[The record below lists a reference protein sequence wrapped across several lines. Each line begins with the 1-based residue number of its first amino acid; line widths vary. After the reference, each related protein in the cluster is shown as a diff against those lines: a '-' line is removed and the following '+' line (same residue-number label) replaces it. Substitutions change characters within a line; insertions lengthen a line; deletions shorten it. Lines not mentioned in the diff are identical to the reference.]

1 MCIARA
7 FHLLGCANLCWDRVH
22 FHRSKV
28 RSPEG
33 APISSEIL
41 MAVLE
46 VETFT
51 LTAGVDAV
59 AFRALDEQMQEW
71 CYVNRPGLAR
81 RTTARAEDGTY
92 VVITLFGDASQAVS
106 TYYKNTDAVVVAWS
120 AAITESSR
128 SIAVY
133 SLL

>member
-1 MCIARA
+1 MRR
-7 FHLLGCANLCWDRVH
+7 FVQLLDSLNASRTTQYIE
-22 FHRSKV
+22 RM
-28 RSPEG
+28 P
-33 APISSEIL
+33 
-41 MAVLE
+41 VLE

-51 LTAGVDAV
+51 LVAGIDAL

-81 RTTARAEDGTY
+81 RTTARADNGSY
-92 VVITLFGDASQAVS
+92 VVITLFGEASQADS
-106 TYYKNTDAVVVAWS
+106 SYYKNSDAVVTAWS

-128 SIAVY
+128 NVAVY

>member
-1 MCIARA
+1 M
-7 FHLLGCANLCWDRVH
+7 
-22 FHRSKV
+22 
-28 RSPEG
+28 P
-33 APISSEIL
+33 
-41 MAVLE
+41 VLE

-51 LTAGVDAV
+51 LVAGIDAL

-81 RTTARAEDGTY
+81 RTTARADNGTY
-92 VVITLFGDASQAVS
+92 AVITLFGEASQADS
-106 TYYKNTDAVVVAWS
+106 TYYKNSDAVVTAWS

-128 SIAVY
+128 NVAVY

>member
-1 MCIARA
+1 
-7 FHLLGCANLCWDRVH
+7 
-22 FHRSKV
+22 
-28 RSPEG
+28 
-33 APISSEIL
+33 

-51 LTAGVDAV
+51 LATGVDAV

-81 RTTARAEDGTY
+81 RTTARADNGSY

-106 TYYKNTDAVVVAWS
+106 TYYKNTDTVVAAWS
-120 AAITESSR
+120 SAITESSR
-128 SIAVY
+128 SVAVY

>member
-1 MCIARA
+1 
-7 FHLLGCANLCWDRVH
+7 
-22 FHRSKV
+22 
-28 RSPEG
+28 
-33 APISSEIL
+33 

-51 LTAGVDAV
+51 LAAGVDAL
-59 AFRALDEQMQEW
+59 AFRAHDEQMQEW

-81 RTTARAEDGTY
+81 RTTARSENGTY
-92 VVITLFGDASQAVS
+92 MVVTLFGEASQADS
-106 TYYKNTDAVVVAWS
+106 SYHKNSDAVVAAWS

-128 SIAVY
+128 SVAVY

>member
-1 MCIARA
+1 
-7 FHLLGCANLCWDRVH
+7 
-22 FHRSKV
+22 
-28 RSPEG
+28 
-33 APISSEIL
+33 

-51 LTAGVDAV
+51 LVPGVDAA

-81 RTTARAEDGTY
+81 RTTARAENGTY
-92 VVITLFGDASQAVS
+92 AVITLFGEASQADS
-106 TYYKNTDAVVVAWS
+106 TYFKNTDAVVSAWS

-128 SIAVY
+128 SVAVY

>member
-1 MCIARA
+1 
-7 FHLLGCANLCWDRVH
+7 
-22 FHRSKV
+22 
-28 RSPEG
+28 
-33 APISSEIL
+33 

-46 VETFT
+46 VENFT
-51 LTAGVDAV
+51 LAAGIDAP

-92 VVITLFGDASQAVS
+92 VVITLFGEASQANGS
-106 TYYKNTDAVVVAWS
+106 YYKNTDAVVSAWS
-120 AAITESSR
+120 TAITESSR
-128 SIAVY
+128 SVAVY

>member
-1 MCIARA
+1 M
-7 FHLLGCANLCWDRVH
+7 
-22 FHRSKV
+22 
-28 RSPEG
+28 P
-33 APISSEIL
+33 
-41 MAVLE
+41 VLE

-51 LTAGVDAV
+51 LAAGVDAV

-81 RTTARAEDGTY
+81 RTTARAEDGRY
-92 VVITLFGDASQAVS
+92 AVITLFGEPSQADS
-106 TYYKNTDAVVVAWS
+106 TYYKNTDAVVAAWS

-128 SIAVY
+128 TVAVY

>member
-1 MCIARA
+1 M
-7 FHLLGCANLCWDRVH
+7 LLGLNNSD
-22 FHRSKV
+22 FMQITETHRLS
-28 RSPEG
+28 SPEQLSR
-33 APISSEIL
+33 ISVAL

-51 LTAGVDAV
+51 LVAGVDAPE
-59 AFRALDEQMQEW
+59 FRALDEQMQEW

-81 RTTARAEDGTY
+81 RTTARAENGTY
-92 VVITLFGDASQAVS
+92 VVITLFGEASQADS
-106 TYYKNTDAVVVAWS
+106 SYYKITDAVVAMWS

-128 SIAVY
+128 SVAVY

>member
-1 MCIARA
+1 
-7 FHLLGCANLCWDRVH
+7 
-22 FHRSKV
+22 
-28 RSPEG
+28 
-33 APISSEIL
+33 

-51 LTAGVDAV
+51 LASGVDAV

-81 RTTARAEDGTY
+81 RTTARADNGSY
-92 VVITLFGDASQAVS
+92 VVITLFGEAAQADS
-106 TYYKNTDAVVVAWS
+106 SYYKNNDAVVTAWS

-128 SIAVY
+128 SVAVY

>member
-1 MCIARA
+1 
-7 FHLLGCANLCWDRVH
+7 
-22 FHRSKV
+22 
-28 RSPEG
+28 
-33 APISSEIL
+33 

-51 LTAGVDAV
+51 LTPGTDSV

-71 CYVNRPGLAR
+71 CYVNRAGLAR
-81 RTTARAEDGTY
+81 RTTARNNDGTY
-92 VVITLFGDASQAVS
+92 VVITLFGDASQADS
-106 TYYKNTDAVVVAWS
+106 TYYTNTNQVVSAWS

-128 SIAVY
+128 IVAVY

>member
-1 MCIARA
+1 
-7 FHLLGCANLCWDRVH
+7 
-22 FHRSKV
+22 
-28 RSPEG
+28 
-33 APISSEIL
+33 

-51 LTAGVDAV
+51 LAAGVDAV

-81 RTTARAEDGTY
+81 RTTARAENGTY
-92 VVITLFGDASQAVS
+92 AVITLFGEATQADS
-106 TYYKNTDAVVVAWS
+106 SYYKNTDAVVAAWN

-128 SIAVY
+128 SVAVY